1 MDKWLKTGTL
11 QRKTSASTTEIRT
24 TDLAAMELT
33 WISKMIIM
41 KCKGRLIDLFRI
53 TTRWIFSGFG
63 FRTWNPPDPREHLN
77 TWPPRL
83 DIRLDAMIIKSIMK
97 RSTQWYKTNE

>member
-41 KCKGRLIDLFRI
+41 KCKGRLIDLFSCGVTNRLHA
-53 TTRWIFSGFG
+53 SQK
-63 FRTWNPPDPREHLN
+63 
-77 TWPPRL
+77 PRL
-83 DIRLDAMIIKSIMK
+83 DNPERIRCSALLPGYAKRVYSWCSIM
-97 RSTQWYKTNE
+97 YP